1 VIALLK
7 LKAIEIKARV
17 LIPQIRIFWATI
29 ASPRVFGRPAGKWIN
44 RVTSMLSRESNS
56 MTSENQTKVV
66 TVIDTDPL
74 YLQDG
79 ILQAKDV
86 LGDSR

>member
-1 VIALLK
+1 
-7 LKAIEIKARV
+7 
-17 LIPQIRIFWATI
+17 
-29 ASPRVFGRPAGKWIN
+29 
-44 RVTSMLSRESNS
+44 MLSRESNS